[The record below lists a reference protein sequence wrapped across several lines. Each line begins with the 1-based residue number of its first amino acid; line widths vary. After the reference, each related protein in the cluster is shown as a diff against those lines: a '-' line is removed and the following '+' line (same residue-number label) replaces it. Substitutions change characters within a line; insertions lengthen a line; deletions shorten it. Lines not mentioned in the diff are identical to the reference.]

1 MMAHE
6 MSNAA
11 IDSLNERVA
20 QLAQTWRSRDKTLG
34 DTAEDLC
41 HALTPILMK
50 LDLLATVAELPV
62 GIRPNWVVAE
72 LTDLRGQAEDC
83 VQRSVAAIRAVRQPA
98 AIAPGDHLETAAQ
111 QQEGPG
117 CQNPVSRSVA
127 MASGAMASG
136 DDPGNRGEATPAKPG
151 EGTPMTDSEAEL
163 AALRQTVLGI
173 TEELTEPLTVLANY
187 LVASRSLLHRVDPS
201 VSSQMFYAIEEAYA
215 QALRAGTIVKRL
227 RRSVMTSKAR

>member
-83 VQRSVAAIRAVRQPA
+83 VQRSVAAIRGARLPA
-98 AIAPGDHLETAAQ
+98 AIAPVDDPETAAQ
-111 QQEGPG
+111 QQEEPG
-117 CQNPVSRSVA
+117 CRNPVSRSAA
-127 MASGAMASG
+127 MAAG
-136 DDPGNRGEATPAKPG
+136 DDPGSRGQATPERPDGGA
-151 EGTPMTDSEAEL
+151 PMTDSEAEF

-227 RRSVMTSKAR
+227 RRSVMTGKAR